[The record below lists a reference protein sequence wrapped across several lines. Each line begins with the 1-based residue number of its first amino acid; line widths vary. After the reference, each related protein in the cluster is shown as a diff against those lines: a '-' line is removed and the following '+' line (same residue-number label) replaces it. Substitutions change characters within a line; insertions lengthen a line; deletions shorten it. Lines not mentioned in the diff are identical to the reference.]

1 MFISSHKHCLYCC
14 SCSVTK
20 LCPTLCNPMDSS
32 MPGFPVLHHLQ
43 EAAQIHVHWVSDAI
57 NCLILCRPLL
67 LLPSVFHSI
76 RFFSNQSVLQI
87 KWLKYWSFSFSLSPS
102 NIYFGL
108 ISFRIDWFDLLV
120 IQGNLESSPTP
131 QFKSIN
137 SSLLSLL
144 SALTL
149 TSQHDY

>member
-1 MFISSHKHCLYCC
+1 
-14 SCSVTK
+14 
-20 LCPTLCNPMDSS
+20 MDSS
-32 MPGFPVLHHLQ
+32 MPGFPVLLHLQ

-67 LLPSVFHSI
+67 LPSVFHSI

-87 KWLKYWSFSFSLSPS
+87 KWPKYWSFSFSLSPS

-137 SSLLSLL
+137 SSLLSLPYGP
-144 SALTL
+144 TL
-149 TSQHDY
+149 TFLHDYWKNHSFN